1 MCRAFEISQ
10 AWDLHFI
17 LSYLKL
23 YFYSLSVLGLLSEH
37 SNPALWG
44 KKKERGKS
52 PIIDLNK
59 TKTYEEVSYSTG
71 FGILAALCKTSA
83 GTELHHIIP

>member
-1 MCRAFEISQ
+1 MGE
-10 AWDLHFI
+10 
-17 LSYLKL
+17 
-23 YFYSLSVLGLLSEH
+23 
-37 SNPALWG
+37 
-44 KKKERGKS
+44 KKERGKS